1 MKTKASIVAVA
12 GTLAVIIIYML
23 ATTRFDSKQGFLENN
38 WDIIFWMLAGIGA
51 LALLVFGLK
60 SRTSTPT
67 AGAAP
72 AKSKLPIWLKWCL
85 WIGGIALVA
94 FSAYKWWSS
103 LEYLWGGILDSAN
116 NTITKEITIDS
127 LRGTS
132 WDDIPK
138 GTYVISLSG
147 PGYLYKCHPEKPGTR
162 DGYPE
167 GKRADGGK
175 MDGWTGGIR
184 ISSPLTADRKGDGGT
199 VRVGSD
205 GNVSVGFDVE
215 CPDTGTIV
223 YPATAFVRLT
233 PTTIK

>member
-1 MKTKASIVAVA
+1 M
-12 GTLAVIIIYML
+12 III
-23 ATTRFDSKQGFLENN
+23 
-38 WDIIFWMLAGIGA
+38 IVAGIGILFSGIFETPWPLIVSA
-51 LALLVFGLK
+51 IAIGTFLARKILATGWAKVSTRWSGR
-60 SRTSTPT
+60 SSTTPT

-85 WIGGIALVA
+85 WIGGIAIVT
-94 FSAYKWWSS
+94 FSAYKWWSL
-103 LEYLWGGILDSAN
+103 LEDLGRGILDSAN

-184 ISSPLTADRKGDGGT
+184 ISSPLTANKKGNRGTVIIGADRKAF
-199 VRVGSD
+199 
-205 GNVSVGFDVE
+205 VSFDVE
-215 CPDTGTIV
+215 CPDTGTVV
-223 YPATAFVRLT
+223 YPVTASVRLT
-233 PTTIK
+233 PKILK